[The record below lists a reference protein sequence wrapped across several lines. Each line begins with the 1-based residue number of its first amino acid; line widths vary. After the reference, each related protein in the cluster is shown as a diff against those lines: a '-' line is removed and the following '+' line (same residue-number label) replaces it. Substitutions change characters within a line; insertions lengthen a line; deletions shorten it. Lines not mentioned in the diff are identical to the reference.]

1 MRNSLLIIILILV
14 VLLQF
19 LNQLF
24 FELPMIVMAILIVLS
39 FLIVEKKLLI
49 GLYCFYIPISIPTI
63 LYIVNVGFV
72 IALLFKFRHDMKI
85 DSTVFYMLLIS
96 MFESIHVYI
105 NISNG
110 KDESI
115 INLLGFLLCIIP
127 FIVINS
133 ISLKI
138 DKFETLKLFFL
149 GFFSFTIIMFGKY
162 YVEFGTFNIFN
173 NVQRFGFSANE
184 GEISTN
190 ELLLNPNT
198 IGVYSALIVAIII
211 VLQRFKMI
219 KHYLIVWFMFSYA
232 IIIGLLTVSRTFLLI
247 ITTLFLL
254 YLLSSIMKKNVASF
268 FVGMGIFLITLVVF
282 LSNNQLSR
290 MIQARLFES
299 DDISGSRFSIYEEY
313 LRVIFTNENIFLLG
327 VGMQDYLEK
336 VKNINYLINQST
348 HNMIL
353 ETLVIWGIFG
363 LIVVIC
369 LFISIIYK
377 SKFWLDTRLS
387 DSLIKL
393 FPIIAVLLSAQF
405 GQYFISFYHTFSI
418 TLLALIY
425 LSVKEGVRNA

>member
-63 LYIVNVGFV
+63 LYIVNVVFV

-127 FIVINS
+127 FIVINA
-133 ISLKI
+133 ISLII
-138 DKFETLKLFFL
+138 DKFETLKLLFL
-149 GFFSFTIIMFGKY
+149 VFFSFTIIMFGKY

-282 LSNNQLSR
+282 FSNNQLSR

-405 GQYFISFYHTFSI
+405 GQYFISFYHTVSI

>member
-63 LYIVNVGFV
+63 LYIVNVVFV

-425 LSVKEGVRNA
+425 LSVKEGVRIA

>member
-63 LYIVNVGFV
+63 LYIVNVVFV

-282 LSNNQLSR
+282 LSNKQLSR

>member
-63 LYIVNVGFV
+63 LYIVNVVFV

>member
-63 LYIVNVGFV
+63 LYIVNVVFV

-290 MIQARLFES
+290 MIHARLFES

-327 VGMQDYLEK
+327 VGMQDYCEK

>member
-1 MRNSLLIIILILV
+1 
-14 VLLQF
+14 
-19 LNQLF
+19 
-24 FELPMIVMAILIVLS
+24 
-39 FLIVEKKLLI
+39 
-49 GLYCFYIPISIPTI
+49 
-63 LYIVNVGFV
+63 
-72 IALLFKFRHDMKI
+72 
-85 DSTVFYMLLIS
+85 
-96 MFESIHVYI
+96 
-105 NISNG
+105 
-110 KDESI
+110 
-115 INLLGFLLCIIP
+115 
-127 FIVINS
+127 
-133 ISLKI
+133 
-138 DKFETLKLFFL
+138 
-149 GFFSFTIIMFGKY
+149 
-162 YVEFGTFNIFN
+162 
-173 NVQRFGFSANE
+173 
-184 GEISTN
+184 
-190 ELLLNPNT
+190 
-198 IGVYSALIVAIII
+198 
-211 VLQRFKMI
+211 MI

>member
-63 LYIVNVGFV
+63 LYIVNVVFV

-198 IGVYSALIVAIII
+198 IGVYKDL
-211 VLQRFKMI
+211 K
-219 KHYLIVWFMFSYA
+219 
-232 IIIGLLTVSRTFLLI
+232 
-247 ITTLFLL
+247 
-254 YLLSSIMKKNVASF
+254 
-268 FVGMGIFLITLVVF
+268 
-282 LSNNQLSR
+282 
-290 MIQARLFES
+290 
-299 DDISGSRFSIYEEY
+299 
-313 LRVIFTNENIFLLG
+313 
-327 VGMQDYLEK
+327 
-336 VKNINYLINQST
+336 
-348 HNMIL
+348 
-353 ETLVIWGIFG
+353 
-363 LIVVIC
+363 
-369 LFISIIYK
+369 
-377 SKFWLDTRLS
+377 
-387 DSLIKL
+387 
-393 FPIIAVLLSAQF
+393 
-405 GQYFISFYHTFSI
+405 
-418 TLLALIY
+418 
-425 LSVKEGVRNA
+425 

>member
-63 LYIVNVGFV
+63 LYIVNVVFV

-290 MIQARLFES
+290 MIQARLFE
-299 DDISGSRFSIYEEY
+299 
-313 LRVIFTNENIFLLG
+313 
-327 VGMQDYLEK
+327 
-336 VKNINYLINQST
+336 
-348 HNMIL
+348 
-353 ETLVIWGIFG
+353 
-363 LIVVIC
+363 
-369 LFISIIYK
+369 
-377 SKFWLDTRLS
+377 
-387 DSLIKL
+387 
-393 FPIIAVLLSAQF
+393 
-405 GQYFISFYHTFSI
+405 
-418 TLLALIY
+418 
-425 LSVKEGVRNA
+425 

>member
-63 LYIVNVGFV
+63 LYIVNVVFV

-247 ITTLFLL
+247 ITTLFFL